1 MMDSSIEHLAG
12 QVALVTGASSGIGQ
26 AVAVALAAAG
36 ADVGINYWRN
46 GAGAEQTAELVRDL
60 GRRAQLLQAD
70 VGNPAAVESM
80 FRELDDSLGPIN
92 ILVSNAGHASVP
104 QSLVETSWEDWD
116 RVLRSNLD
124 GPFLCAR
131 AAASRMLTRGSAGR
145 IVNITSV
152 HDEAC
157 NVPGDGPYCVAK
169 GGLRNLTRALAL
181 ELAPHGITVNAV
193 APGMILTPMNRR
205 ALEDPAHLAHAE
217 ELIPLRRAGQP
228 EDIANMVVFLVS
240 DRATYCT
247 GATYLVDGGWML
259 SWPPV

>member
-1 MMDSSIEHLAG
+1 MDTVHGDLTG

-26 AVAVALAAAG
+26 AIAVALAVAG

-46 GAGAEQTAELVRDL
+46 AAGAEQTAERVRKHE
-60 GRRAQLLQAD
+60 RRAHLLQAD
-70 VGNPAAVESM
+70 VGDPGAVDAM
-80 FRELDDSLGPIN
+80 FREFDDCLGPIS

-104 QSLVETSWEDWD
+104 KSLVETSWEDWD

-131 AAASRMLTRGSAGR
+131 AAASRMLARGSGGR

-205 ALEDPAHLAHAE
+205 ALEDPAYLARAE
-217 ELIPLRRAGQP
+217 AFIPLRRAGQP
-228 EDIANMVVFLVS
+228 EDVANMVVFLAS
-240 DRATYCT
+240 ARAAYCT